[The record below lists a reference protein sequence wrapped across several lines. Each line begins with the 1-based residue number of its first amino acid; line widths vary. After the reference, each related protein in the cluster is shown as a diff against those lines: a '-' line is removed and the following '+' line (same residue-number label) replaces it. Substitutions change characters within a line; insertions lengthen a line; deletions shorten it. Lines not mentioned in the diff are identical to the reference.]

1 MLVVGNA
8 TNQTRTNHDRR
19 RREGAGTPADV
30 WALGCLL
37 YELLTGNILFY
48 DPDWIRF
55 FMRLTQSNEV
65 HAPSAMQAIT
75 HVSIPIDHQPNVLQV
90 RMLLHGSGPHDLR
103 QHDTN
108 ARLQFQAARMPEGHV
123 LQLCGLLSSFPL
135 PFAGRDSRRQDGC
148 SSAPTRH

>member
-65 HAPSAMQAIT
+65 HAPSVMQAIT
-75 HVSIPIDHQPNVLQV
+75 HVSIPIDHQPNVLTV
-90 RMLLHGSGPHDLR
+90 RMLLHGSGPHDR
-103 QHDTN
+103 GQHDTN
-108 ARLQFQAARMPEGHV
+108 ARLHFQAAWMP
-123 LQLCGLLSSFPL
+123 
-135 PFAGRDSRRQDGC
+135 
-148 SSAPTRH
+148 